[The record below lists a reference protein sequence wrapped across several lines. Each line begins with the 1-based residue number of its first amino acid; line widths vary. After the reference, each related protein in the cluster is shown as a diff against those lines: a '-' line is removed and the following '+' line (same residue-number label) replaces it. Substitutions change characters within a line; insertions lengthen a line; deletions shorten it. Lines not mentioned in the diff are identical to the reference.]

1 MRPQTQIQLTHER
14 PSKKLQLL
22 AEQNWY
28 VNIVSVMPG
37 GPIVYETLFQ
47 GLYLPNSLLF
57 NLVATGAFRDFL
69 SLQRLRMRL
78 HLRANSEVMLPL
90 TARGVFHGCVHRRR
104 LRIERRPQK

>member
-28 VNIVSVMPG
+28 VNIVSVMAG
-37 GPIVYETLFQ
+37 GPIVFEMLFQ

-69 SLQRLRMRL
+69 SLQRLGMRS
-78 HLRANSEVMLPL
+78 HPRANTEAMLPL
-90 TARGVFHGCVHRRR
+90 TARRVAHGCVHPRR
-104 LRIERRPQK
+104 LRNERRPQK